1 MVSKSRLVAVVAIPL
16 ILIGVYF
23 FSIPLGSIQ
32 VPQDT
37 SSLVDILIVIR
48 VPLEMSDDGS
58 VIVRE
63 MSQPF
68 FSVDAKIIKMYGEEV
83 QTFEYRTIDDAQNDI
98 DEVTPDGQFRNVNVI
113 WVGTPHFYRSDRLII
128 LYVGDHVDIIHRLE
142 DLFGPQFA
150 GS

>member
-1 MVSKSRLVAVVAIPL
+1 MVSKSILVAAVAIPL

-23 FSIPLGSIQ
+23 FTIPLGSSQ

-58 VIVRE
+58 VVVRE

-128 LYVGDHVDIIHRLE
+128 LYVGDHVDIIDTLE

-150 GS
+150 G

>member
-1 MVSKSRLVAVVAIPL
+1 MVSKSILVAVVAIPL

-23 FSIPLGSIQ
+23 FTIPLGSIQ

-83 QTFEYRTIDDAQNDI
+83 QTFEYRTIDDAQSDI

-113 WVGTPHFYRSDRLII
+113 WAGTPHFYRSDRLII
-128 LYVGDHVDIIHRLE
+128 LYVGYHVDIIDTLE

-150 GS
+150 G

>member
-1 MVSKSRLVAVVAIPL
+1 M
-16 ILIGVYF
+16 
-23 FSIPLGSIQ
+23 
-32 VPQDT
+32 PQDT

-58 VIVRE
+58 VVVRE

>member
-1 MVSKSRLVAVVAIPL
+1 MVSKSILVAAVAIPL

-23 FSIPLGSIQ
+23 FTIPLGSTQ

-98 DEVTPDGQFRNVNVI
+98 DEVTSDGQFRNVNVI

-128 LYVGDHVDIIHRLE
+128 LYVGDHVDIIDTLE

-150 GS
+150 G